1 MNNKVLVVNRAACS
15 VSYNIPELHVER
27 SFRPLGQAG
36 DRMMISREEL
46 KALSYLHGGKILL
59 DKYLMIEEADL
70 QEELGITVEPEYTYT
85 LEEIRELLTTGTE
98 AQLEDCL
105 NFAPAGVLDLLKREA
120 IAMRLDSHKKRS
132 LISEKLGITVE
143 PEYTY
148 TLEEIRELLTTG
160 TEAQLEDCLN
170 FAPAGVLDLLKREA
184 IAMRLDS
191 HKKRSLISEKLG
203 INLEAMIKNDII
215 IKSSE
220 ETATAEAP
228 TTTTRKAA
236 PVKRKSTPVKK

>member
-27 SFRPLGQAG
+27 SFRPLGQTG

-70 QEELGITVEPEYTYT
+70 QEELGIEVEPEYTYT

-105 NFAPAGVLDLLKREA
+105 NFAPE
-120 IAMRLDSHKKRS
+120 
-132 LISEKLGITVE
+132 
-143 PEYTY
+143 
-148 TLEEIRELLTTG
+148 
-160 TEAQLEDCLN
+160 
-170 FAPAGVLDLLKREA
+170 GVLDLLKREA

-220 ETATAEAP
+220 QTTTAEAP
-228 TTTTRKAA
+228 TATARKAA
-236 PVKRKSTPVKK
+236 PVKRKSAPVKK

>member
-1 MNNKVLVVNRAACS
+1 MDNKVLVVNRAACS
-15 VSYNIPELHVER
+15 VSYNIPELRVER
-27 SFRPLGQAG
+27 SFRPLGQTG

-46 KALSYLHGGKILL
+46 KSLSYLHGGKILL

-120 IAMRLDSHKKRS
+120 IAMRLDSHKKRN
-132 LISEKLGITVE
+132 LISEK
-143 PEYTY
+143 
-148 TLEEIRELLTTG
+148 
-160 TEAQLEDCLN
+160 
-170 FAPAGVLDLLKREA
+170 
-184 IAMRLDS
+184 M
-191 HKKRSLISEKLG
+191 G

-220 ETATAEAP
+220 QTTTEAP
-228 TTTTRKAA
+228 TATTRKAA

>member
-70 QEELGITVEPEYTYT
+70 QEELGIVVEPEYTYT

-98 AQLEDCL
+98 AQLEDSL
-105 NFAPAGVLDLLKREA
+105 NFAQKGV
-120 IAMRLDSHKKRS
+120 
-132 LISEKLGITVE
+132 
-143 PEYTY
+143 
-148 TLEEIRELLTTG
+148 
-160 TEAQLEDCLN
+160 
-170 FAPAGVLDLLKREA
+170 
-184 IAMRLDS
+184 
-191 HKKRSLISEKLG
+191 
-203 INLEAMIKNDII
+203 
-215 IKSSE
+215 
-220 ETATAEAP
+220 
-228 TTTTRKAA
+228 
-236 PVKRKSTPVKK
+236 

>member
-27 SFRPLGQAG
+27 SFRPLGQTG
-36 DRMMISREEL
+36 DRMMVSREEL

-59 DKYLMIEEADL
+59 DKYLMIEYAGL
-70 QEELGITVEPEYTYT
+70 QEELGIVVEPEYTYT

-120 IAMRLDSHKKRS
+120 IAIRLDSHKKRN
-132 LISEKLGITVE
+132 LISEK
-143 PEYTY
+143 
-148 TLEEIRELLTTG
+148 
-160 TEAQLEDCLN
+160 
-170 FAPAGVLDLLKREA
+170 
-184 IAMRLDS
+184 M
-191 HKKRSLISEKLG
+191 G

-220 ETATAEAP
+220 QTTTEAP
-228 TTTTRKAA
+228 TATTRKAA